1 MDRRSLI
8 LAAAVTPLAAG
19 AAGARVSY
27 SSGGGNRLLVKAL
40 SAGGFS
46 LQTCLLALRRARNP
60 DLRGLARLE
69 ASEQRAY
76 ARALG
81 AVPGSVPPSPA
92 QAAMLAQ
99 LRTLGGR
106 AFDAAYLRG
115 QILGHEELLHLNA
128 GLANAGPNQVARSV
142 ATVAV
147 PSIETH
153 LAILSRL
160 RGVA

>member
-60 DLRGLARLE
+60 DLRGFARLE

-128 GLANAGPNQVARSV
+128 GLANAGPNQVA
-142 ATVAV
+142 TVAV